1 MPLSIL
7 SFPSLI
13 LRSEHLLAAQDTS
26 RKELD
31 HLNTVLDDLDQLGD
45 IMGEILQNQESL
57 EVRHINQM

>member
-7 SFPSLI
+7 SFPLLI

-57 EVRHINQM
+57 EVRHTNQT